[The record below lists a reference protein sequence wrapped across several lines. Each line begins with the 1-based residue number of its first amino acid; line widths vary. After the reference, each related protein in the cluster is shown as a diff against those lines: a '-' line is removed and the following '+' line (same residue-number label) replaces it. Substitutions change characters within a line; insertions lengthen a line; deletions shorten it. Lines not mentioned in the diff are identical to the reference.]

1 MALDSVP
8 EYGGYRSGMDT
19 RSAAKTNVVSDT
31 ARVIGVNGGD
41 IGLGGFAAAV
51 GPCCTVFWARS
62 PACGARPFSARLVF
76 FGEGTSPPQRELLM
90 HQLYLLKDGG
100 SPRLDAELFA
110 QKIDSFCRVGV
121 VNMEQ
126 ELGVEGRITCP
137 HCGHVSLETMPTNA
151 CLYFFECIGCGTL
164 LRPKAGD
171 CCVFCSYGDVLCPPR
186 QGDGASCC

>member
-1 MALDSVP
+1 MLHSALGSI
-8 EYGGYRSGMDT
+8 
-19 RSAAKTNVVSDT
+19 A
-31 ARVIGVNGGD
+31 GVRGAPA
-41 IGLGGFAAAV
+41 FS
-51 GPCCTVFWARS
+51 PPWFFWES
-62 PACGARPFSARLVF
+62 
-76 FGEGTSPPQRELLM
+76 TSPPQRELLM

-121 VNMEQ
+121 VNIEQ